1 MKKIYFVLS
10 LFCLTLIVSCSD
22 SKKETHK
29 EISIEKKKI
38 NDSLIKA
45 TIVTKYT
52 TGEKVKEEVQVI
64 QGTPEEVNAKLDSY
78 KKQVLHEQGETVH
91 ALHQEKQSQ
100 KTIKKLKF
108 NLNPKSGSTANGMV
122 MFTEQDGQV
131 TLEAHINGLTP
142 GTHAI
147 HVHEKADCSS
157 EDGKSSGGHWNP
169 TFAPHGA
176 WGSETGFHRG
186 DIGNFSADET
196 GHGMITF
203 STDLWCIG
211 CEDETKNLVG
221 KAIIVHQGEDDL
233 SSQPSGA
240 AGARVSCAGIIQ

>member
-1 MKKIYFVLS
+1 M
-10 LFCLTLIVSCSD
+10 
-22 SKKETHK
+22 
-29 EISIEKKKI
+29 
-38 NDSLIKA
+38 
-45 TIVTKYT
+45 
-52 TGEKVKEEVQVI
+52 
-64 QGTPEEVNAKLDSY
+64 
-78 KKQVLHEQGETVH
+78 
-91 ALHQEKQSQ
+91 
-100 KTIKKLKF
+100 KKLKF

-157 EDGKSSGGHWNP
+157 DDGKSSGGHWNP
-169 TFAPHGA
+169 TFAQHGA

-211 CEDETKNLVG
+211 CEDVTKNLIG